1 MPYAR
6 RKYSRKTTKKP
17 ASFAKRVRKV
27 ISATAQLKH
36 ASNNTFVGTLSNDL
50 MYFTCPTQNV
60 ARGTA
65 INERIGDQVKLK
77 YLKIN
82 GFFSA
87 STAANANVKMR
98 VSVFYCTDGRS
109 ASSVSVGTF
118 SAQDLFHPNTFGTP
132 STGAWDEKAI
142 TVLAD
147 MTIDLNSNV
156 STSQEVKS
164 FAFTVP
170 LKNSVCSYKESGSA
184 FSHKRNLYIMI
195 TGHTPV
201 GANVLNLGQV
211 AYSYDL
217 GFNDI

>member
-1 MPYAR
+1 MPYAP
-6 RKYSRKTTKKP
+6 RKYTRKSKKP

-27 ISATAQLKH
+27 ISAAAQLKH
-36 ASNNTFVGTLSNDL
+36 ATNNAFVGTLSNDTL
-50 MYFTCPTQNV
+50 YFTLPTQNI
-60 ARGTA
+60 ARGTS
-65 INERIGDQVKLK
+65 INERVGDQVKLK

-87 STAANANVKMR
+87 STAANANVKLR
-98 VSVFYCTDGRS
+98 VSVFYSADGRS
-109 ASSVSVGTF
+109 ASSVTSGAF

-132 STGAWDEKAI
+132 ATGIWDEKAL

-170 LKNSVCSYKESGSA
+170 LKNAVCNFKESGSA
-184 FSHKRNLYIMI
+184 FSLKRNIYVVI

-201 GANVLNLGQV
+201 SANVLNLGQV
-211 AYSYDL
+211 AWSYDL